1 MENNKRE
8 IENNIVEII
17 KLLDKKILEKYDNYK
32 RQISDKNELQKD
44 LSSTKLKLMR
54 LELLK
59 EALLSGN
66 SRKINAYNAT
76 QTNEKNKLKPN
87 YNKLKSGNTTNIQ
100 KEIEEMK
107 NKMNSISEELD
118 TKTKKINILSGKMN
132 QMVDLLGKL
141 SQKIKN
147 NSNAQKQMINN
158 IYKRT
163 SIKSVKNIL
172 NKYYGNQPNK
182 PIRNNSILIDI

>member
-32 RQISDKNELQKD
+32 RQISDQNELKKD
-44 LSSTKLKLMR
+44 LSSTQLKLMR

-100 KEIEEMK
+100 KEIEEMQ
-107 NKMNSISEELD
+107 NKMNRISKELD
-118 TKTKKINILSGKMN
+118 TKTENVKLLSGKMK
-132 QMVDLLGKL
+132 QMVDLLSKS

-147 NSNAQKQMINN
+147 NSNAQKKMINN

-163 SIKSVKNIL
+163 HIKAVKNIL
-172 NKYYGNQPNK
+172 NKYYGNRPNK
-182 PIRNNSILIDI
+182 PIRNNSNLIVI

>member
-1 MENNKRE
+1 MENNKREIENNKREIENNKRE

-32 RQISDKNELQKD
+32 RQISDKNELKKD
-44 LSSTKLKLMR
+44 LSSTQLKLMR

-66 SRKINAYNAT
+66 SRKINAYNAI

-107 NKMNSISEELD
+107 NKKRD
-118 TKTKKINILSGKMN
+118 INCMFI
-132 QMVDLLGKL
+132 
-141 SQKIKN
+141 
-147 NSNAQKQMINN
+147 
-158 IYKRT
+158 
-163 SIKSVKNIL
+163 
-172 NKYYGNQPNK
+172 
-182 PIRNNSILIDI
+182 